1 MTDNEDA
8 SDEEVHLSDQDEP
21 ATKVGAPEEN
31 ESPVVKKVKKKVEPG
46 VIFISFLPENMT
58 PLHLKQIF
66 EKYGEVGRIFLQPE
80 EFQARKVKP
89 RYNKGSFSEGWI
101 EMIDKRLAKRLAL
114 TLNNTLITDG
124 KKSKWKDH
132 TWSVKYLHRFRWD
145 HLTERLAYERE
156 VKRKRMRVEYA
167 RSKKE
172 TAAFQANVES
182 NKRIQNIKQRREKRG
197 EKTEIRAK
205 KYQYKQRKTVDEL
218 RKEKLAALNNDS
230 TANSSPA
237 SVKETVN
244 TNPKSVLSKIFS

>member
-1 MTDNEDA
+1 MA
-8 SDEEVHLSDQDEP
+8 SD
-21 ATKVGAPEEN
+21 GEN
-31 ESPVVKKVKKKVEPG
+31 TTVSTPDDDNVLDIPTRRTKKKVEPG

-101 EMIDKRLAKRLAL
+101 EMSDKRLAKRLAI

-172 TAAFQANVES
+172 SAAFQANVET
-182 NKRIQNIKQRREKRG
+182 NKRIQNINQRREKRG
-197 EKTEIRAK
+197 EKTQIKSK

-218 RKEKLAALNNDS
+218 RKEKIAALNNNATDDKSSS
-230 TANSSPA
+230 TTT
-237 SVKETVN
+237 KN
-244 TNPKSVLSKIFS
+244 TVLSKIFS